1 MCQYSCPTTN
11 PELRDARR
19 SVNLQI
25 LPAGQR
31 VDILRNV
38 INELT
43 TPMSPRRCR
52 PSAKDAIA
60 RPVNAPSAPDDPCTA
75 AALPPPL
82 AEAAKVGDDVREA
95 AVHVSVA
102 VDSHPRRSNASLPK
116 MQYVHRRR
124 SKASRNQD
132 EDDWNKVTI
141 METFSPPMSRLD
153 GVKTTLATSAQWSF
167 FPMNVT
173 FETEPESAQERYMQT
188 VVLITMAVT
197 FVLLVVL
204 VTLMV
209 YKRRSEPLGICN
221 TSECIELHEF
231 LSRLLNSS
239 EDICSDFYG
248 RVCNSWLG
256 GGHSSFKDSKAVFVA
271 TINERLMLQHNGHGI
286 VPGVNA
292 RALEGTHVMQRL
304 YQSCHRY
311 ASEKSTAATFTETL
325 ESARK
330 DLNWAQIR
338 EAHSYRELITLL
350 VRTSL
355 LAGFHTVFALELFDE
370 RGKVVVR
377 LSAGRSLLCK
387 LTLFSRR
394 KQLEFILERI
404 TEDVNEAQEVAKLDP
419 IVHGQLGCEDAGALE
434 DEPEQL
440 DELLEHMVPDVAAT
454 DWVYALNA
462 VLASTRN
469 SVRASD
475 TALSSG
481 VDRVQGAFEVISDHV
496 NVTTAALYLS
506 SHVDAEI
513 LFLDLSREHAAADSP
528 TATQFC
534 VSVVR
539 RCLPYAWPLLEARAL
554 DLERDPLVLR
564 AMYHK
569 LKEASRRAIVFTWLP
584 EATVATA
591 AKQIDRAALILVADD
606 LHENAGGDVDYAWLA
621 SQLEVTDSA
630 DFVRLFVRFL
640 MHEHE
645 RRLWRPPTR
654 IQLIE
659 MQHEQRSQM
668 TYVAALAAVV
678 VPTVFQSP
686 PMLYS
691 TSVPTY
697 FNYGTVG
704 TLLAASIVEIILPA
718 AVYHPHH
725 SQGGSHRNH
734 DGSSGLWTPAAQR
747 KYNESTRCLW
757 RLYWRLGLQRRQLGG
772 INEQQQRAM
781 FLRTLGLRLAY
792 DSLKT
797 LFREAVAEHVE
808 RDGFSDLWP
817 LAEVAFFAR
826 SCLLSCDAGH
836 RSNPLSPRAN
846 CLIPL
851 HNMPEFR
858 TAFNCSAQPNFV
870 WDNCLL

>member
-1 MCQYSCPTTN
+1 MDSGAGKPRVHRNRRGGKRKRTVSPRQKRSKTATPVIRAACPTTT
-11 PELRDARR
+11 PGA
-19 SVNLQI
+19 
-25 LPAGQR
+25 AG
-31 VDILRNV
+31 
-38 INELT
+38 
-43 TPMSPRRCR
+43 PMSPLQPDVVRASGTTDARTAGPAPSCAPALTQPAPPGADAAAPSQGAPTPHFKSTTPQPGGASKSR
-52 PSAKDAIA
+52 SSSLLEPGAVASVEVPAAKSTVSLPNPGWDDTGPSAKDAIA

-725 SQGGSHRNH
+725 SQ
-734 DGSSGLWTPAAQR
+734 
-747 KYNESTRCLW
+747 
-757 RLYWRLGLQRRQLGG
+757 
-772 INEQQQRAM
+772 
-781 FLRTLGLRLAY
+781 
-792 DSLKT
+792 
-797 LFREAVAEHVE
+797 
-808 RDGFSDLWP
+808 
-817 LAEVAFFAR
+817 AR
-826 SCLLSCDAGH
+826 FCYVSFELVNSKATIDA
-836 RSNPLSPRAN
+836 R
-846 CLIPL
+846 I
-851 HNMPEFR
+851 EK
-858 TAFNCSAQPNFV
+858 
-870 WDNCLL
+870 